1 MKKCV
6 RLVVAISSALLLL
19 PAAALA
25 QGVSAAAI
33 AGVVRDTSGAVL
45 PGVTVEASSS
55 ALIEKVRTVVTDDQG
70 RYQIIDLRPG
80 TYTVTFTL
88 AGFSTLR
95 REGVELTT
103 GFTATVNGDLTV
115 GSVEESVTVTG
126 EAPLVDTRSSVQQTS
141 LQAAVLDALPTT
153 RRMGSYATLLP
164 AATGNSVDVGGLQ
177 GERGAN
183 FAVHGGR
190 ANELNVNMDGMNLS
204 MLVNSGFSYNPS
216 AVQEVVLEAA
226 GTSAESYSAGIRV
239 NIVPREGGNDF
250 SGNFNLSYSSPDLQ
264 SANLSDDL
272 IGRRLFATPSMRKSY
287 QVGGAFG
294 GPIKRDKI
302 WFFTAHR
309 KWVASTF
316 VPGTFYNKLNGTLF
330 YEPDRDRP
338 GYTTDYFRD
347 HTLRMTW
354 QASSIDKVVLGFSG
368 QDNCNCPIALAG
380 NTAPEAVG
388 NARYTPSFQ
397 VVSSWDRPATSRLL
411 LEAGVSMNGTTLD
424 YAQRPDGTL
433 LSNYSVNDLG
443 LGITYGARAGNVAA
457 GITNP
462 CCYGTMAAVRQYSW
476 RGAVSHITGSHA
488 FKSGMTYQWAA
499 LRNHNQSAV
508 DMIHGARQYTFRDG
522 VPQSVTI
529 YATPFGRASDSTTVG
544 IYAQDQ
550 WTMQRLTMNLGL
562 RYDAFNATAV
572 AQSFSAG
579 YFVGA
584 RDFPEVKNVPV
595 WRNLDPRIGVAYDL
609 FGNGR
614 SAVKASFGR
623 YVIGTSS
630 VGNNNIALDM
640 PVESQANQATRT
652 WNDANRN
659 YVPDCELGPSIPGAN
674 GECGPLSD
682 LAFGQLRTTNAN
694 RRLLDDVLRG
704 FNDAQPFIWRGSMS
718 FEHQISSGVG
728 VNVGYFRTSYGN
740 FQATDNE
747 RVTPADYD
755 PYCIT
760 APSDARL
767 PSSVGGKQI
776 CGLYDIKPAAFGQV
790 FNLVTQAR
798 NFGERT
804 EVFNGVDVNINARL
818 GGGFRVQGGMATGST
833 VTDNCIV
840 IDSPQ
845 LYQCRN
851 APSWGSLTQVK
862 FLIIYPMPWDLRASA
877 IFQNLPGL
885 PIQASYVA
893 SNAEIAQTLGRN
905 LGSCR
910 GAAVCNGTVTLNLIE
925 PNTVFEPRRTQLDL
939 RLARTFRI
947 GGFELESDLDLYNA
961 LNSNDV
967 LEAQTRY
974 GTTWLNALSIVPGR
988 LVRFG
993 LQLNF

>member
-1 MKKCV
+1 MRV
-6 RLVVAISSALLLL
+6 LRGVVALGTLLLL
-19 PAAALA
+19 PGIAMA
-25 QGVSAAAI
+25 QGASAAAI
-33 AGVVRDTSGAVL
+33 AGVVRDTSGGVL
-45 PGVTVEASSS
+45 PGVTVEASSP

-70 RYQIIDLRPG
+70 RFQIVDLRPG
-80 TYTVTFTL
+80 AYTVTFTL
-88 AGFSTLR
+88 VGFSTLR
-95 REGVELTT
+95 REGVDLTT

-141 LQAAVLDALPTT
+141 LQSAVLDALPTT
-153 RRMGSYATLLP
+153 RRMGAYATLLP

-177 GERGAN
+177 GECGAN

-226 GTSAESYSAGIRV
+226 GTSAESYSAGVRV
-239 NIVPREGGNDF
+239 NVVPREGGNDF
-250 SGNFNLSYSSPDLQ
+250 SGNFNLSYSNPDLQ
-264 SANLSDDL
+264 STNLSDEL

-294 GPIKRDKI
+294 GPIRRDKI

-388 NARYTPSFQ
+388 NARYSPSFQ
-397 VVSSWDRPATSRLL
+397 VVTSWDRPATSRLL
-411 LEAGVSMNGTTLD
+411 LEAGASMNGTTLD
-424 YAQRPDGTL
+424 YARRPDGTL
-433 LSNYSVNDLG
+433 LTNYSVNDLG
-443 LGITYGARAGNVAA
+443 LGITYGARAGSVAA

-476 RGAVSHITGSHA
+476 RGAVSYITGAHA

-499 LRNHNQSAV
+499 LRNHNESAV
-508 DMIHGARQYTFRDG
+508 DMIHGARQYTFRNG

-529 YATPFGRASDSTTVG
+529 YATPFGRASDSTTIG

-550 WTMQRLTMNLGL
+550 WTMQRLTLNLGL
-562 RYDAFNATAV
+562 RYDSFNATAV

-584 RDFPEVKNVPV
+584 RDFPEVKDVPV

-614 SAVKASFGR
+614 TAVKASWGR

-674 GECGPLSD
+674 GECGALSD

-704 FNDAQPFIWRGSMS
+704 FNDAQPFIWRGSVS
-718 FEHQISSGVG
+718 FEQQVADGIG

-760 APSDARL
+760 APSDSRL
-767 PSSVGGKQI
+767 PSSVSGQQI

-833 VTDNCIV
+833 VLDNCVV

-862 FLIIYPMPWDLRASA
+862 FLVIYPMPWELRASA
-877 IFQNLPGL
+877 IIQNLPGL
-885 PIQASYVA
+885 PVQASYVA
-893 SNAEIAQTLGRN
+893 SNAEIAGSLGRN

-925 PNTVFEPRRTQLDL
+925 PNTVFEPRRTQVDF
-939 RLARTFRI
+939 RFARTFHI
-947 GGFELESDLDLYNA
+947 GGLELEGDLDLYNA

-974 GTTWLNALSIVPGR
+974 GATWQDALSIVPGR